1 MSVASEITRIQN
13 AKESIKNAIESK
25 GVSVPS
31 NASIDTYATYIEQI
45 SGGSSGLTYETGTY
59 ETTANEDRPTTTY
72 K

>member
-13 AKESIKNAIESK
+13 AKDSIKTAIESK

-31 NASIDTYATYIEQI
+31 NALIDTYATYIGQI

-59 ETTANEDRPTTTY
+59 EPTENEGSGE
-72 K
+72 